1 MLHGRRAWYMHR
13 LFAGLELARM
23 PPALALRQL
32 RALRSAWPV
41 LERGRRV
48 GGQAGGRPQERMV
61 CRAPAPAFPRHLSR
75 YTTSMVIQYGAIS
88 ALSHALY
95 SAAAIG
101 V

>member
-1 MLHGRRAWYMHR
+1 MCTLHGRRAWYMHR
-13 LFAGLELARM
+13 LFAGLELARV

-61 CRAPAPAFPRHLSR
+61 RHTLYNIPHVEQWCAMSVHCLPMP
-75 YTTSMVIQYGAIS
+75 YTA
-88 ALSHALY
+88 ALL
-95 SAAAIG
+95 G